1 MTRKLYVIANRNDKS
16 SFVEEGAAPS
26 NAFTAVPGF
35 DPAVIWGT
43 SANPSTNWDG
53 KKIFDKPNVMAEVGG
68 TRLWVVTFPP
78 DSVMA
83 APGFD
88 PQAAG
93 AEYGKRLPGLAE
105 RFEPENPGMHTTD
118 TVDYDIVLDG
128 EITLEV
134 DGGQT
139 RVLKQG
145 DIAVQYGARHGWRN
159 HSSKPA
165 TLIFV
170 LVGATRPNA

>member
-1 MTRKLYVIANRNDKS
+1 MTRKLFVVANQGGKS
-16 SFVEEGAAPS
+16 SFVEEGPAPS

-43 SANPSTNWDG
+43 SAHPSTDWDG
-53 KKIFDKPNVMAEVGG
+53 RKVFDKPSVMAEVGG

-83 APGFD
+83 ASDFD

-105 RFEPENPGMHTTD
+105 RFEPETPGMHTTD
-118 TVDYDIVLDG
+118 TVDYDIILDG

-134 DGGQT
+134 DGGQS

-145 DIAVQYGARHGWRN
+145 DIAVQYGARHAWRN
-159 HSSKPA
+159 HSNKPA

-170 LVGATRPNA
+170 LIGAKRG

>member
-1 MTRKLYVIANRNDKS
+1 MTRKLYVVANRNSKS
-16 SFVEEGAAPS
+16 SFVEEGEAPS

-53 KKIFDKPNVMAEVGG
+53 KKIFDKPTVMAEVGG

-83 APGFD
+83 ASDFD

-105 RFEPENPGMHTTD
+105 RFEAENPGMHGLTPWTT
-118 TVDYDIVLDG
+118 TLSSMGKSLSKSTGESRACSSRETSLCNMVRVMRG
-128 EITLEV
+128 EIIRTNPL
-134 DGGQT
+134 
-139 RVLKQG
+139 
-145 DIAVQYGARHGWRN
+145 H
-159 HSSKPA
+159 
-165 TLIFV
+165 
-170 LVGATRPNA
+170 

>member
-1 MTRKLYVIANRNDKS
+1 MTRKLYVVANRNDKS
-16 SFVEEGAAPS
+16 AFVEEGPSPS
-26 NAFTAVPGF
+26 NAFKAVPGF

-43 SANPSTNWDG
+43 SAHPSTNWDG
-53 KKIFDKPNVMAEVGG
+53 RKGFDKPSVMAEVGG

-78 DSVMA
+78 DAVMGA
-83 APGFD
+83 ADFD

-93 AEYGKRLPGLAE
+93 AEYGARLPGLAE
-105 RFEPENPGMHTTD
+105 RFEMENPGMHTTD
-118 TVDYDIVLDG
+118 TIDYDIILDG

-134 DGGQT
+134 DGGQS

-145 DIAVQYGARHGWRN
+145 DIAVQYGARHAWRN
-159 HSSKPA
+159 HSNKPA

-170 LVGATRPNA
+170 LIGAKRA